1 MAVRARLRRTHRVE
15 EAQVVGPTG
24 CPACQESLR
33 LVAAVSE
40 TNAGSIVQVVAAVI
54 YRADGRFLLAQRPA
68 GKVYEGY
75 WEFPGGKVE
84 PGESAPAALA
94 RELHEELG
102 IEVKQAYPWITR
114 RYVYAHATVDLNFY
128 RVTDF
133 EGEAHGR
140 ENQSLSWQSIDHLD
154 VRPMLPAN
162 GPILSALSLPPIY
175 GITNAGETSIATAI
189 QGIEH
194 ALESGLKLIQVRE
207 PRLEAGVLQEF
218 AATVLNRARAKGARV
233 LINADANLAQSLGAD
248 GVHLKAGQLRSLNE
262 RPAFAL
268 VGASC
273 HDACELDQ
281 AWRLGVDF
289 AVLGPVASTLSHPGA
304 APLGWEH
311 FEQLIKGC
319 PLPVYALGGM
329 APEHL
334 EQAWACGAHGIA
346 MQRGAWRPAISS
358 VDRLK

>member
-1 MAVRARLRRTHRVE
+1 MA
-15 EAQVVGPTG
+15 
-24 CPACQESLR
+24 
-33 LVAAVSE
+33 AAVSE
-40 TNAGSIVQVVAAVI
+40 SNAGRIVQVVAAVI
-54 YRADGRFLLAQRPA
+54 YRADGRFLLTQRPA

-84 PGESAPAALA
+84 PGESAAAALA

-102 IEVKQAYPWITR
+102 IEVKRAYPWITR

-133 EGEAHGR
+133 EGDAHGR
-140 ENQSLSWQSIDHLD
+140 ENQSLSWQSIEHID
-154 VRPMLPAN
+154 VCPMLPAN
-162 GPILSALSLPPIY
+162 APILSALSLPPIY
-175 GITNAGETSIATAI
+175 GITNAGETGVAAAI
-189 QGIEH
+189 QGIEQ

-207 PRLEAGVLQEF
+207 PQLDTRMLQEF
-218 AATVLNRARAKGARV
+218 AATVLNRARGRGARV
-233 LINADANLAQSLGAD
+233 LINADAELAQALGAD
-248 GVHLKAGQLRSLNE
+248 GLHLKAGQLRSLSE

-273 HDACELDQ
+273 HDACELEQ
-281 AWRLGVDF
+281 ACRLGVDF

-304 APLGWEH
+304 APLGWKA
-311 FEQLIKGC
+311 FEQLIEGC

-334 EQAWACGAHGIA
+334 ERAWACGAHGIA
-346 MQRGAWRPAISS
+346 MQRGAWRLASSS
-358 VDRLK
+358 VDRLR

>member
-1 MAVRARLRRTHRVE
+1 M
-15 EAQVVGPTG
+15 
-24 CPACQESLR
+24 
-33 LVAAVSE
+33 
-40 TNAGSIVQVVAAVI
+40 QVVAAVI

-84 PGESAPAALA
+84 PGESAAAALA

-102 IEVKQAYPWITR
+102 IEVKQAHPWITR

-128 RVTDF
+128 RVTEF
-133 EGEAHGR
+133 AGEAHGR
-140 ENQSLSWQSIDHLD
+140 ENQALSWQSIEHID
-154 VRPMLPAN
+154 VCPMLPAN

-175 GITNAGETSIATAI
+175 GITNAGETGVATAI
-189 QGIEH
+189 QDIEQ

-207 PRLEAGVLQEF
+207 PQLDTRMLQEF

-233 LINADANLAQSLGAD
+233 LINADAKLAQSLGAD
-248 GVHLKAGQLRSLNE
+248 GLHLKAGQLRSLNE
-262 RPAFAL
+262 RPALAL

-273 HDACELDQ
+273 HDAWELEQ
-281 AWRLGVDF
+281 ACRLGIDF
-289 AVLGPVASTLSHPGA
+289 VVLGPVTSTLSHPGTE
-304 APLGWEH
+304 PLGWRS

-319 PLPVYALGGM
+319 SIPVYALGGM
-329 APEHL
+329 ALEHL
-334 EQAWACGAHGIA
+334 ERAWACGAHGIA
-346 MQRGAWRPAISS
+346 MQRGAWRPANSS

>member
-1 MAVRARLRRTHRVE
+1 MPARLARR
-15 EAQVVGPTG
+15 ALDL
-24 CPACQESLR
+24 A
-33 LVAAVSE
+33 AAVTE
-40 TNAGSIVQVVAAVI
+40 RDAGRIVQVVAAVI

-84 PGESAPAALA
+84 PGESAAAALT

-102 IEVKQAYPWITR
+102 IEVKRAYPWITR
-114 RYVYAHATVDLNFY
+114 RYVYEHATVDLNFY

-133 EGEAHGR
+133 EGDAHGR
-140 ENQSLSWQSIDHLD
+140 ENQSLSWQSIEHID
-154 VRPMLPAN
+154 VYPMLPAN

-175 GITNAGETSIATAI
+175 GITNAGETGVATAI
-189 QGIEH
+189 QEIEQ
-194 ALESGLKLIQVRE
+194 ALDSGLKLIQVRE
-207 PRLEAGVLQEF
+207 PRLEARMLQQF

-233 LINADANLAQSLGAD
+233 LINADAKLAQSLGAD
-248 GVHLKAGQLRSLNE
+248 GVHLKAGQLSSLNE

-268 VGASC
+268 VAASC
-273 HDACELDQ
+273 HEACELEQ

-304 APLGWEH
+304 APLGWEP
-311 FEQLIKGC
+311 FAQLIKGR

-346 MQRGAWRPAISS
+346 MQRGAWTPAISS
-358 VDRLK
+358 VDRVK